1 MFRTRV
7 SCGRLRLLP
16 ANADLKFGKPTVK
29 YHDKSQ
35 ITLIIIAPPDQVAE
49 GDRIFKSHGSWMEA
63 THYRDGEKAL
73 LSYNVSKGPELSDPT
88 DPNSAPTDNTCFVLT
103 EIYESK
109 AGVVDHFKQGNENW
123 GDVQAFIKWL
133 EKCKITLVTGSSIFN
148 SLW

>member
-1 MFRTRV
+1 MT
-7 SCGRLRLLP
+7 
-16 ANADLKFGKPTVK
+16 
-29 YHDKSQ
+29 YHNKSQ

-49 GDRIFKSHGSWMEA
+49 GDRCFKSHATWMEA
-63 THYRDGEKAL
+63 THYRTGEKAL

-133 EKCKITLVTGSSIFN
+133 EKCKITLVTGSTIFN
-148 SLW
+148 SLWP